1 MALIHG
7 GIILIRYGWHT
18 NCTDQ
23 LLQPQYIC
31 LSDYSLVNSEKFTNF
46 ALLNTDLY
54 SIIALCILRH
64 DMKNALKKYLW
75 IIISII
81 SVVSLESMYASPS
94 GNTESV
100 YYCTGPKSKRYHIAK
115 DCKGLEHCS
124 GEIKKCSKINAINK
138 GLTPCRYCY
147 KK

>member
-1 MALIHG
+1 
-7 GIILIRYGWHT
+7 
-18 NCTDQ
+18 
-23 LLQPQYIC
+23 
-31 LSDYSLVNSEKFTNF
+31 
-46 ALLNTDLY
+46 
-54 SIIALCILRH
+54 
-64 DMKNALKKYLW
+64 MKKALKKYSW

>member
-7 GIILIRYGWHT
+7 GIILIQYGWHT

-23 LLQPQYIC
+23 LRQLQYIC

-64 DMKNALKKYLW
+64 DMKKVLKRYSW
-75 IIISII
+75 IIISMI
-81 SVVSLESMYASPS
+81 SVVSLESMYAFPS

-124 GEIKKCSKINAINK
+124 TCSKINAINK

>member
-1 MALIHG
+1 
-7 GIILIRYGWHT
+7 
-18 NCTDQ
+18 
-23 LLQPQYIC
+23 
-31 LSDYSLVNSEKFTNF
+31 
-46 ALLNTDLY
+46 
-54 SIIALCILRH
+54 
-64 DMKNALKKYLW
+64 MKKALKKYSW

-124 GEIKKCSKINAINK
+124 GEIKKCSK
-138 GLTPCRYCY
+138 LML
-147 KK
+147 